1 MQVNEYSGRLG
12 WDATLLVYNLQS
24 TSRWA
29 YVGYEAAF
37 VGGMVALLWAALALK
52 RTAPHYRV
60 SIELGRL

>member
-1 MQVNEYSGRLG
+1 M
-12 WDATLLVYNLQS
+12 YNLQS

-37 VGGMVALLWAALALK
+37 VGGMVALLWAALAFK
-52 RTAPHYRV
+52 RAAPNYRV

>member
-1 MQVNEYSGRLG
+1 
-12 WDATLLVYNLQS
+12 VYNLQS
-24 TSRWA
+24 TSHWA